1 MIKETKSRHML
12 KVISLV
18 CAVTMWFYV
27 LNSEPLEVEKRVP
40 LAMITPSGLAINVEI
55 PTTVKVKL
63 KGSRAFVQDL
73 DLSQEKLIVDLRDYP
88 YTQETFAVTFEK
100 NMVRLPFGVEVQDI
114 EPKQVVLS
122 LEREIKKLVPIRL
135 RTVGEVGK
143 DLKLIDKSFQPKEFM
158 IRGPYGVLKKTVLLN
173 TLPVDLSTLEGKGE
187 LRLPL
192 ENVDRRSV
200 IEEKRDVA
208 FSYTIK
214 PNKANLT
221 LKNVN
226 ISFLTKHTRFQSSD
240 QRVALDVLVSSDRKD
255 AMRSSEV
262 KVIAEIPDNAKGKV
276 RIKLR
281 AELPDGVNL
290 LQIHP
295 EFINVSL

>member
-192 ENVDRRSV
+192 ENVDRRIV

>member
-143 DLKLIDKSFQPKEFM
+143 DLKLVEKSFQPKQFL

-192 ENVDRRSV
+192 ENVDRRIV

-208 FSYTIK
+208 FSYTIR

-221 LKNVN
+221 LKNIN

>member
-143 DLKLIDKSFQPKEFM
+143 DLKLVEKSFQPKEFM

-192 ENVDRRSV
+192 ENVDRRIV

-208 FSYTIK
+208 FSYTIR

-221 LKNVN
+221 LKNIN

>member
-135 RTVGEVGK
+135 RTVGEVGR
-143 DLKLIDKSFQPKEFM
+143 DLKLVEKSFQPKEFM

-192 ENVDRRSV
+192 ENVDRRIV

-208 FSYTIK
+208 FSYTIR

-221 LKNVN
+221 LKNIN